1 LGDDPPVA
9 FFGCYYYH
17 GFMHRF
23 LRHFFF
29 PHPSNN
35 HRAKAL
41 HPDTLLVYI
50 LLLALFNF
58 GFRYLHHQYPSI
70 LGYATD
76 IRLSE
81 LLNLTNKKRAALG
94 LSELRL
100 NEKLSLAAS
109 KKAQDMFSHNYWSHT
124 SPEGKTPWGFVT
136 SSGYHYTIAGENL
149 AKNFSDSSGVVE
161 AWMTSQTH
169 KDNIIKP
176 GYRDIGFAIVNGIL
190 NGEETTL
197 VVQMFGA
204 SDKEEVI
211 AQKPVPL
218 FSGVSTEALGDQIP
232 LISLGVPSQEVSKNF
247 ITSLTSVI
255 QKPIINIP
263 TMTRDIVFIFLGLLI
278 GILIIDGFIVSK
290 RKIIRVAGHNLA
302 HIMFFFALSIALM
315 LVKRGV
321 LL

>member
-1 LGDDPPVA
+1 M
-9 FFGCYYYH
+9 Y
-17 GFMHRF
+17 RF

-29 PHPSNN
+29 PHETNN

-41 HPDTLLVYI
+41 HPDTMLVYI

-58 GFRYLHHQYPSI
+58 GFRYIHREYPSI

-81 LLNLTNKKRAALG
+81 LLNLTNKKRAGLG

-100 NEKLSLAAS
+100 NAKLSEAAA
-109 KKAQDMFSHNYWSHT
+109 KKAADMFSHNYWSHT
-124 SPEGKTPWGFVT
+124 SPEGKTPWTFVI
-136 SSGYHYTIAGENL
+136 SSGYQYTMAGENL
-149 AKNFSDSSGVVE
+149 AKNFSTSSGVVE
-161 AWMTSQTH
+161 AWMASPTH
-169 KDNIIKP
+169 RDNIIKP

-197 VVQMFGA
+197 IVEIFGA

-218 FSGVSTEALGDQIP
+218 SSGVSTEALGDQTP
-232 LISLGVPSQEVSKNF
+232 LIFFGAPSQEASKSF
-247 ITSLTSVI
+247 INSLTSVI
-255 QKPIINIP
+255 QKPVINIP

-278 GILIIDGFIVSK
+278 GILIIDGYVVSK
-290 RKIIRVAGHNLA
+290 KRIVRVAGHNFA
-302 HIMFFFALSIALM
+302 HIMFFLAISIALL